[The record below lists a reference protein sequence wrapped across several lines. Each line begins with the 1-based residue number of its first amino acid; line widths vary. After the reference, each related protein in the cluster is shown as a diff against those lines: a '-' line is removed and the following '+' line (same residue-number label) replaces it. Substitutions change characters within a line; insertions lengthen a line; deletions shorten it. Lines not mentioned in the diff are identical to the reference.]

1 MLVGTMINVIIR
13 LINVDILVSIML
25 VEFRLIKSLEINRI
39 LYIIN
44 IKKSINIHPDSYDTY
59 VQY

>member
-1 MLVGTMINVIIR
+1 MLVGTMINVVIG
-13 LINVDILVSIML
+13 LINVNILVSIML
-25 VEFRLIKSLEINRI
+25 EEFRLIEGLEINRI

-44 IKKSINIHPDSYDTY
+44 IKKEINIHPDSCDTY

>member
-13 LINVDILVSIML
+13 LINVDILVSVTF
-25 VEFRLIKSLEINRI
+25 VEFRLIEGLEINRI

-44 IKKSINIHPDSYDTY
+44 IKKEINIHPDSYDTY
-59 VQY
+59 AQY